1 VSKIVF
7 TLLVLSGMLF
17 ASEHAAEAST
27 DIVQRTVNFLIF
39 AGIIYYILAEPI
51 KNYFGGRSQGIAI
64 ELEKV
69 QEKLK
74 ESKLAKETA
83 QQKVVEAEKFAESLI
98 ESTKKENKLLNGKI
112 MQQCDLDLENVV
124 KQNSILMQF
133 EQRKMTSE
141 MVEEVMKDILNENN
155 LMLDDKAMSEIITK
169 KVA

>member
-1 VSKIVF
+1 MSKIVF

-98 ESTKKENKLLNGKI
+98 ESTKKENKLLNAKI

>member
-1 VSKIVF
+1 MSKIVF

>member
-1 VSKIVF
+1 
-7 TLLVLSGMLF
+7 MLF